1 MTQGAPS
8 DQGLFDPRLQRR
20 RRARAA
26 ARDDAAEFLFVEA
39 AERLADRLLDV
50 ARTFPLALE
59 IGCRKGALAAR
70 LPEAAGVGRLVGCDL
85 SPEMAAVAQARTGQA
100 RTGQARTGQ
109 ARTGQART
117 GAAVFAADPAWLPV
131 REESFD
137 LVISSLALHWVED
150 LPGALIQINRALK
163 PDGLFL
169 AAALGGDTL
178 AELRAVMV
186 EAEDRVRGGA
196 APRVAPTLALQDAGA
211 LMQRA
216 GFALPVVDFDR
227 LTVTYETFFHLAA
240 ELRAMGETAAM
251 AQGPRGVPPRALFTE
266 AARLYAERHAGPDGR
281 IQATFDIVYLHGWA
295 PHESQ
300 QKPMRPGSAR
310 HRLADALQTV
320 ERPAGDLAPAA
331 VPPARTRGGTA

>member
-1 MTQGAPS
+1 MTHGAPS

-26 ARDDAAEFLFVEA
+26 ARDDAAEFLFEEA

-50 ARTFPLALE
+50 ARSFPLALE

-85 SPEMAAVAQARTGQA
+85 SPEMAAVAQARTG
-100 RTGQARTGQ
+100 
-109 ARTGQART
+109 
-117 GAAVFAADPAWLPV
+117 AAVFAADPAWLPV

-137 LVISSLALHWVED
+137 LVVSSLALHWVED

-281 IQATFDIVYLHGWA
+281 IQTTFDIVYLHGWA

-300 QKPMRPGSAR
+300 QKPLRPGSAR

-320 ERPAGDLAPAA
+320 ERPAGDLAPAS
-331 VPPARTRGGTA
+331 VPPVRTRGGSA